1 MPGAVLLA
9 KRTSQNMSGDRREL
23 TPNTVMNRTSAP
35 VTFPTTAM
43 PRILFGVLLAY
54 AGASALHFIHNA
66 VFLNSYPN
74 MPDWISPGGVFGA
87 LASVTAIG
95 ILGYLLFVVGFRI
108 AGLIVIG
115 VYAAFGF
122 DGLAHYSLAPVSEHT
137 TTMNLT
143 IWLEVATATLLMSI
157 VFWLITGRFSIVVGR
172 SKSDA

>member
-1 MPGAVLLA
+1 
-9 KRTSQNMSGDRREL
+9 MSSNSREL
-23 TPNTVMNRTSAP
+23 TPDTVMKRTSAP

-43 PRILFGVLLAY
+43 SRILFWVLLAY

-95 ILGYLLFVVGFRI
+95 ILGYILFVVGFRI

-143 IWLEVATATLLMSI
+143 IWLEVATAALLISI